1 MSSDDRSSAVQGG
14 VPLRAYETER
24 AAREVIGR
32 YFTSNTRAG
41 RTQAIKMV
49 AIRKEEGLASVTHSV
64 AEVDQW
70 EHAHDD
76 EEAARATVKAAKRD
90 YEAALREKFFGF

>member
-24 AAREVIGR
+24 AAREVIGL

-41 RTQAIKMV
+41 RTQAIKLEPLDV
-49 AIRKEEGLASVTHSV
+49 VHF
-64 AEVDQW
+64 
-70 EHAHDD
+70 
-76 EEAARATVKAAKRD
+76 
-90 YEAALREKFFGF
+90 AALRQKQPEPQRANVRRRS

>member
-1 MSSDDRSSAVQGG
+1 MSTEHPELDEMQ
-14 VPLRAYETER
+14 RAYKAAVER
-24 AAREVIGR
+24 WVL
-32 YFTSNTRAG
+32 
-41 RTQAIKMV
+41 
-49 AIRKEEGLASVTHSV
+49 AIRKEEDLASANHSV

-76 EEAARATVKAAKRD
+76 EEAARDTVKAVKRD